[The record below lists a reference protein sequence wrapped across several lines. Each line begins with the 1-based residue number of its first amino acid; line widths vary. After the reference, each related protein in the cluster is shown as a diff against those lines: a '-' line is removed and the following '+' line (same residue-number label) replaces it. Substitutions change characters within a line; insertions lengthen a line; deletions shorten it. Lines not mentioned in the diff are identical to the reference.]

1 MKSLESEK
9 LFEAMMRNTA
19 LFCLPLCALV
29 ADSVILRH
37 SSRIDTRSKLL
48 LDFPFYHTSDQIQKE
63 ARELVAGCSAKAT
76 VKTVTRGN
84 VSLDYVRV
92 SGPGPSSRP
101 NRVAFLFGEHSREL
115 ISPES
120 GLMLLKMLC
129 GPSSKSDLVKK
140 ALDTSDFQ
148 LILNANPISRAR
160 VEQGDYCL
168 RDNPRGV
175 DLNRSWDEKWEL
187 GDQVMDGDQ
196 YHGEK
201 PFSEV
206 ETQMVRDLVTEFKP
220 TTFLSVHSG
229 TLGLY
234 MPWAYDSVHMAH
246 RNRDLMLSVLKEVD
260 EDYCQC
266 PFGAAGK
273 EVGYNCPGTSFDW
286 VYDNLKA
293 PFSFAWEIYARPA
306 EYQALKSR
314 WQEKLK
320 ESPSLLQGQAGMSL
334 LELYSGHFSDFAGQS
349 QSQLLESSESQACFD
364 TFNPGSEQEYNESV
378 TNWATSYLKLAVLTA
393 PHVALLS
400 KSVADSD

>member
-1 MKSLESEK
+1 
-9 LFEAMMRNTA
+9 MMRKTA

-29 ADSVILRH
+29 VDSVNLRH
-37 SSRIDTRSKLL
+37 SSRIDTRSRLVS
-48 LDFPFYHTSDQIQKE
+48 DFPFYHTSDQIQKE

-76 VKTVTRGN
+76 LKTVTRGN
-84 VSLDYVRV
+84 VSIDYVRV
-92 SGPGPSSRP
+92 SGPGPNSRP

-140 ALDTSDFQ
+140 ALAESDFQ

-175 DLNRSWDEKWEL
+175 DLNRNWDEKWEL
-187 GDQVMDGDQ
+187 GDQATEGDQ

-229 TLGLY
+229 TLL
-234 MPWAYDSVHMAH
+234 
-246 RNRDLMLSVLKEVD
+246 
-260 EDYCQC
+260 
-266 PFGAAGK
+266 
-273 EVGYNCPGTSFDW
+273 GTFHWSQ
-286 VYDNLKA
+286 A
-293 PFSFAWEIYARPA
+293 P
-306 EYQALKSR
+306 
-314 WQEKLK
+314 
-320 ESPSLLQGQAGMSL
+320 
-334 LELYSGHFSDFAGQS
+334 ELYPARQ
-349 QSQLLESSESQACFD
+349 
-364 TFNPGSEQEYNESV
+364 EQERHLRIDRGSFPCY
-378 TNWATSYLKLAVLTA
+378 ATQYGQLGFASQCTTECSMLWLPCQIRQPY
-393 PHVALLS
+393 S
-400 KSVADSD
+400 